1 MTSKSC
7 FKLILIGEIHNLT
20 HEKTELLTF
29 IKSLTEKNNLKVCFF
44 YEAPV
49 ATFSNG
55 EPVNEMVPDKN
66 EIICQP
72 LEPAIQNINIGE
84 HLFLNQNYPSIL
96 TDLLYLMSSLQR
108 FEQEPTIDY
117 VELILPRISEVMTSL
132 DPRNPQKLD
141 FRQNLQRL
149 GHLLKVFK
157 SNNQDA
163 NYISHCKTEATKI
176 LDLCGDYLNELCKGN
191 PNGVKVIELL
201 NSQKD
206 PIPYLQNL
214 RNIIMIDTI
223 RQSLSLTD
231 CDVVVMIVGNDH
243 VDDIQSLL
251 RSTDLCISNFFAM
264 HLNQKTDPQTLRDI
278 KTFLTPSIIPQS
290 VTDSSL
296 LNIGDIVIINNLE
309 KGKQYN
315 GKYAIITNIP
325 SDPNRLGV
333 KIYQDYESKIFFPEF
348 NDKNV
353 AIKKTNMTKLDSLK
367 GGRIKQYKS
376 KKYTKKNYKKSKRLK
391 KRKTCFKQNKKY

>member
-20 HEKTELLTF
+20 HEKTELLKF
-29 IKSLTEKNNLKVCFF
+29 IKSLTEKNKLKVCFF
-44 YEAPV
+44 YEAPI

-55 EPVNEMVPDKN
+55 EPVNETVPDKN

-108 FEQEPTIDY
+108 FEEEPTIYY
-117 VELILPRISEVMTSL
+117 VELIWPRISEVMTSL
-132 DPRNPQKLD
+132 DPRKPQKLD
-141 FRQNLQRL
+141 FRQNLQRF
-149 GHLLKVFK
+149 GDLLQVFN
-157 SNNQDA
+157 SNNHDTS
-163 NYISHCKTEATKI
+163 YISHCKKSALEI

-201 NSQKD
+201 SNHRD

-214 RNIIMIDTI
+214 RNIIMLDTI